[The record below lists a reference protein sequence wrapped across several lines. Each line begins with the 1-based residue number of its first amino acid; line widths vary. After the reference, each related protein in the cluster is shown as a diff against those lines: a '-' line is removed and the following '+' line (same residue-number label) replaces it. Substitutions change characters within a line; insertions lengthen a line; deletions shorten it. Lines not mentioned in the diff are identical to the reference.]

1 MKVILLE
8 DVNKVGKKDQVLE
21 VKEGYARNY
30 LFAKKLAIEATP
42 ANMKELKRQEE
53 IRANKA
59 AQIKAEAEE
68 LAGKLKEITVTITT
82 KAGEGGKLFGAVTNK
97 EIAERLE
104 KDFGYKVDKRKI
116 ELAENI
122 KTLGTYRPNVKLHN
136 QVSVELTV
144 KVIEG

>member
-42 ANMKELKRQEE
+42 ANMKELRRQEE
-53 IRANKA
+53 IRANNA
-59 AQIKAEAEE
+59 AQIKAEAED

>member
-1 MKVILLE
+1 
-8 DVNKVGKKDQVLE
+8 
-21 VKEGYARNY
+21 
-30 LFAKKLAIEATP
+30 
-42 ANMKELKRQEE
+42 MKELKRQEE

-59 AQIKAEAEE
+59 AQIKAEAED